1 MNATTKDWAV
11 WMPAADGVFP
21 VAGGS
26 YTKVRWD
33 RTGLFESKQAAL
45 DEAVRTGTFASG
57 PLRGLAPVVRTAHSE
72 PSNTF
77 N

>member
-1 MNATTKDWAV
+1 MSATTKEWAV

-26 YTKVRWD
+26 YTKVRWN
-33 RTGLFESKQAAL
+33 RTAVFERRQDAL
-45 DEAVRTGTFASG
+45 DEAVRSGTIPSG
-57 PLRGLAPVVRTAHSE
+57 PLRGLAPVVRTSGTT
-72 PSNTF
+72 PSNSF